1 MLPDMKRRQSGHM
14 VVMTSIMGIKGVLVC
29 VSQIAEGAIKRAER
43 FLTGLLMFLHR
54 TSVQ

>member
-29 VSQIAEGAIKRAER
+29 VGQIAEEAIKRELR
-43 FLTGLLMFLHR
+43 GF
-54 TSVQ
+54 